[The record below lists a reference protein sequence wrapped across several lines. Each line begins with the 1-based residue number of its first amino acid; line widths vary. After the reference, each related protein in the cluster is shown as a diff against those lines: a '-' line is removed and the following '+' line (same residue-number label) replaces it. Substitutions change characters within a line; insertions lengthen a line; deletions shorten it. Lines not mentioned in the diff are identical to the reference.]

1 MTYNKVKKVL
11 YLNLVFFLICSF
23 TACSYSFTGASIPEH
38 LKSIAIPLFKDNTGG
53 GEPELKEKFTNVL
66 TRKFLD
72 DNQLRVV
79 PKANSD
85 ALLEC
90 TIVSLSDGPAV
101 VSGGEQVTYRRLTLS
116 VKVLYRDLV
125 KKITLIDKNFS
136 DYGEY
141 STEGDITVAR
151 KKAIDD
157 TIEKI
162 SEDILINVVS
172 NW

>member
-1 MTYNKVKKVL
+1 MIYIKLKKLL
-11 YLNLVFFLICSF
+11 YLNLIFFLFCSL
-23 TACSYSFTGASIPEH
+23 TACSYSFTGASIPPH
-38 LKSIAIPLFKDNTGG
+38 IKSIAIPLFKDNTGG

-66 TRKFLD
+66 IKKFLD

-90 TIVSLSDGPAV
+90 TVTGLSDGPAV
-101 VSGGEQVTYRRLTLS
+101 VAGGEQVTFRRITIT
-116 VKVLYRDLV
+116 VKILYRDLV
-125 KKITLIDKNFS
+125 KKTTIIDKNFTDFS
-136 DYGEY
+136 DY
-141 STEGDITVAR
+141 STEGDITIAR

>member
-1 MTYNKVKKVL
+1 MTYNKLKKLL

-23 TACSYSFTGASIPEH
+23 NACSYSFTGASIPEH

-53 GEPELKEKFTNVL
+53 GEPELREKFTNLL
-66 TRKFLD
+66 TKKFLD

-79 PKANSD
+79 PKANCD

-90 TIVSLSDGPAV
+90 TIVALTDGPAV
-101 VSGGEQVTYRRLTLS
+101 VSGGEQVTYRKITLS

-125 KKITLIDKNFS
+125 KKTTIFDKTFS
-136 DYGEY
+136 DYAEY
-141 STEGDITVAR
+141 STEGDFTTAR